1 MLLHFLTY
9 QSFLILIKLNSDA
22 TKTDSYFRI
31 IGTLKEINF
40 TIVTKNADVAKLAL
54 LRKTPPK
61 VIYLKTFNSNTNQ
74 ISGLLIK
81 SIEKIHNFSIS
92 NQDAILEI

>member
-22 TKTDSYFRI
+22 TKTDSYSRI

-40 TIVTKNADVAKLAL
+40 TIVTKNADVAKLVL